1 MCSADEVKV
10 QRAAK
15 RGGKM
20 NQNNSTKRLFV
31 GLAVGVVFGLGV
43 GLILGL
49 VFAYQI
55 APVEWTNAAPTDL
68 RVDYAAY
75 YWELVAESYSKHGN
89 LEKARAQLGEWDA
102 EERQAALERAYIESS
117 PEGQMYMDS
126 LTTKIGVAEA
136 QPGETVTPQE
146 TPATEPEAVSGGV
159 SSLIARLAVV
169 LLVVL
174 VLVVAALFIVRMRR
188 RGAAAPEEQVEEEP
202 PEWLATLHPQEAEP
216 ALPALGHFVTSY
228 SLGNDTYDES
238 FSIETSAG
246 EFLGECGVGISETI
260 GSGDPDKVTAFEVW
274 LFDKN
279 DIRTVTQVVMSDH
292 AFSDPDLRASLAPK
306 GEAVL
311 AEVSKPMV
319 LETATLRLDVLITEM
334 SYGSGALPTNSFF
347 DRMTVELVARAK
359 EGAEQTEAS
368 IL

>member
-1 MCSADEVKV
+1 
-10 QRAAK
+10 
-15 RGGKM
+15 M
-20 NQNNSTKRLFV
+20 NQDNSTKRLFV

-55 APVEWTNAAPTDL
+55 APVEWTDAAPTDL

-89 LEKARAQLGEWDA
+89 LEKARTQLGEWDA
-102 EERQAALERAYIESS
+102 ENREAALERAYIESS
-117 PEGQMYMDS
+117 PEAQMYLDS

-136 QPGETVTPQE
+136 QPSETVTPQE
-146 TPATEPEAVSGGV
+146 TPATEPEAVGGGV
-159 SSLIARLAVV
+159 SDLIARLAVV
-169 LLVVL
+169 LLVAL
-174 VLVVAALFIVRMRR
+174 VLVIAALLIVRIRR
-188 RGAAAPEEQVEEEP
+188 RGAAAPEEPVEEEP

-260 GSGDPDKVTAFEVW
+260 GSGDPDKVTALEVW

-311 AEVSKPMV
+311 AKVNKPMV
-319 LETATLRLDVLITEM
+319 LETATLRLDVLVTEM
-334 SYGSGALPTNSFF
+334 NYGSGALPTNSFF
-347 DRMTVELVARAK
+347 DRLTVELVARAK
-359 EGAEQTEAS
+359 EGADPTEAS